1 MDVKSPPGGEVSL
14 PKSSS
19 LNNLITVKGLNKQFD
34 TKSGS
39 VKVLYDI
46 NFDIPNN
53 SFAIIFGPSGSGK
66 TTLLNIL
73 SGLEP
78 PTQGTI
84 KIEGQ
89 DFYTVDSDQRA
100 LFRAQSM
107 GIVHQVNY
115 WVKSLSVLEN
125 VAMPLYLTGVE
136 KNIALKMAMQNL
148 DLVGMADFAHT
159 RPLVLSGGQ
168 QQRVSMARALVANPQ
183 LIMADEPTGNLDSK
197 NGKMI
202 MDLLIKCQ
210 KELNRTIIL
219 VTHNIE
225 YLPLSDI
232 RLYMV
237 DGKLTQSDKG
247 QHAPMNEIISSL
259 TSELAELTKLEQ
271 RQ

>member
-14 PKSSS
+14 PKSRSN
-19 LNNLITVKGLNKQFD
+19 NNLITVKSLNKQFD
-34 TKSGS
+34 TKSSS

-53 SFAIIFGPSGSGK
+53 SFSIIFGPSGSGK

-78 PTQGTI
+78 PTTGSVE
-84 KIEGQ
+84 IEGQ
-89 DFYTVDSDQRA
+89 NLYSLNSDQRA
-100 LFRAQSM
+100 LFRAKTM

-125 VAMPLYLTGVE
+125 VAMPLYLTGVDR
-136 KNIALKMAMQNL
+136 NNALKTAMENL
-148 DLVGMADFAHT
+148 DIVGMADFAHSH
-159 RPLVLSGGQ
+159 PIVLSGGQ

-183 LIMADEPTGNLDSK
+183 LILADEPTGNLDSK

-232 RLYMV
+232 QLYMV
-237 DGKLTQSDKG
+237 DGKLTEAG
-247 QHAPMNEIISSL
+247 HGEGVPVTEIINSL
-259 TSELAELTKLEQ
+259 KTQLTELNKLEK